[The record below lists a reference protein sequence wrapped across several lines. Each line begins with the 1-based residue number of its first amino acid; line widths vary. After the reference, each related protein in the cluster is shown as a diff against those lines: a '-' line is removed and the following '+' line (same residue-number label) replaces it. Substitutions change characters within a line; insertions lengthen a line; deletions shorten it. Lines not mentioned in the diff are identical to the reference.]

1 MSWFLDV
8 SIILIFSLT
17 VFFAARNGFVKT
29 LISAVS
35 FILAIV
41 ITATFATPLANYL
54 KTTPIA
60 ETIETATEE
69 KITEFILEDAVNVDG
84 LINGDSEKFNTLLSI
99 TGINKGELSKWYS
112 ENVIDVTN
120 KESALAKHI
129 ATPIIDITATAASI
143 VLLFIGTQIL
153 LSILSRVLN
162 VIAKLPLLRTCNKF
176 LGILLGI
183 VLAAFRIFL
192 FCFVMRLLIEN
203 ADFLGSDFI
212 SALEPEN
219 TLIFDKLQNVN
230 LYSFFL

>member
-1 MSWFLDV
+1 
-8 SIILIFSLT
+8 

-41 ITATFATPLANYL
+41 ITATFTTPLADYL

-69 KITEFILEDAVNVDG
+69 KITDFILEDAVNVDG
-84 LINGDSEKFNTLLSI
+84 LINGDSEKFNKLLSI

-129 ATPIIDITATAASI
+129 ATPIIDITATATSI

-153 LSILSRVLN
+153 LSVLSRVLN
-162 VIAKLPLLRTCNKF
+162 IIAKLPLLRTCNKF
-176 LGILLGI
+176 LGFLLGV
-183 VLAAFRIFL
+183 VLAMFRIFL
-192 FCFVMRLLIEN
+192 FCFIMNLLIEN

-219 TLIFDKLQNVN
+219 TLIFDKLQNIN
-230 LYSFFL
+230 IYSFFL